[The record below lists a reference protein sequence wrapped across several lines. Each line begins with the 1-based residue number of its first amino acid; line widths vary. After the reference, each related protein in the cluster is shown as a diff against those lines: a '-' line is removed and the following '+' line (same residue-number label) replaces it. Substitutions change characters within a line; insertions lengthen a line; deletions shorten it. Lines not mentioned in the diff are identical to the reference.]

1 MSFLLDTN
9 VISEARRGSVEAMG
23 WIALVEPERLFISV
37 LTLGEIE
44 RGVLK
49 LGKRDLTGAKRLA
62 EWAAVIRSDF
72 GSRILPVTDEIALK
86 WGGLPLSRTIGVA
99 DALIAATAIVH
110 GLTMVTR
117 NVADFKETGVKLVNP
132 WAES

>member
-1 MSFLLDTN
+1 MAG
-9 VISEARRGSVEAMG
+9 ARQLRDF
-23 WIALVEPERLFISV
+23 FISV

-49 LGKRDLTGAKRLA
+49 LGKRDPSGAEQLA
-62 EWAAVIRSDF
+62 RWLAVIETDF
-72 GSRILPVTDEIALK
+72 ESRTLPVTQDIAHE
-86 WGGLPLSRTIGVA
+86 WGRLPLSRTIGVV
-99 DALIAATAIVH
+99 DTLIAATAIVH

-117 NVADFKETGVKLVNP
+117 NVRDFEDCGVKLVNP

>member
-1 MSFLLDTN
+1 LNFLLDTN
-9 VISEARRGSVEAMG
+9 VISEARRGSREALG
-23 WIALVEPERLFISV
+23 WIAALASERLFLSV

-49 LGKRDLTGAKRLA
+49 LAKRYATGARRLA
-62 EWAAVIRSDF
+62 EWAAVIKADF
-72 GSRILPVTDEIALK
+72 DSRILPVTDEVVLK
-86 WGGLPLSRTIGVA
+86 WGGLPLGRTIGVA

-117 NVADFKETGVKLVNP
+117 NARGFEECGVKLVNP
-132 WAES
+132 WA